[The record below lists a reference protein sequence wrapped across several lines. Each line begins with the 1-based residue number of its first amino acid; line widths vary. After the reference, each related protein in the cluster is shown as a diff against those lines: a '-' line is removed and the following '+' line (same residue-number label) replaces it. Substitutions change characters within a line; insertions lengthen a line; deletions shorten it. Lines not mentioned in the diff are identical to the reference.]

1 MASGRTNDEI
11 ALYVAQTITELAETL
26 DIIGDALKNIL

>member
-11 ALYVAQTITELAETL
+11 ALYVAQTIAELEEYLADRYNL
-26 DIIGDALKNIL
+26 VC